1 MITIFTNDYNT
12 ISQNT
17 YDTMISSLQI
27 HQLKCSCG
35 HCACLV
41 RHGSYFRTVR
51 TSIDPARIRITRLKC
66 SICGRTH
73 AVLPASLVPYSQ
85 IPLHVQKSIL
95 QIYEDTDRQS
105 DTASVCLEIPSV
117 DENDIGH
124 LTRVYRRC
132 WLQKL
137 KAAFLDIGDEIGSLV
152 KASFSLYS
160 AQFMQIHKGVNLLHV
175 IPT

>member
-1 MITIFTNDYNT
+1 MITIFTDDYNT
-12 ISQNT
+12 ISQNS

-35 HCACLV
+35 HCASLV

-51 TSIDPARIRITRLKC
+51 TSIDPVRIRITRLKC

-95 QIYEDTDRQS
+95 QIYEDTGRQS
-105 DTASVCLEIPSV
+105 DAASVCLEIPSV

-124 LTRVYRRC
+124 LSRVYRKC

-137 KAAFLDIGDEIGSLV
+137 KAAFLDISDEIGSLV